1 MCLLSGEVTNER
13 TYLLICISSQGI
25 KGVHKIV
32 YWMVLVNQMCT
43 FWLYNHECRHYMIQQ
58 MMMLPLRSVSLTSF
72 PSSSHS
78 QTHKENTKFV
88 VINKIPLIIP
98 AHIYIPFL
106 LLSVHLQCSLHV
118 DGTVDYYYYYLI
130 IIILE

>member
-98 AHIYIPFL
+98 AHIYIY
-106 LLSVHLQCSLHV
+106 LSFSSLFTYSV
-118 DGTVDYYYYYLI
+118 LSTLMVQLI
-130 IIILE
+130 IIIIILLLLY